1 MDHLESLALQ
11 LRQMLS
17 GVEFEE
23 TTRRSFHPVFEQ
35 VHARQLAKEQVAAEL
50 QDLRKSVEDSF
61 DPGSRARAKT
71 RLQEVKGEFPNEM
84 NVHAACEEVARAL
97 DARGEE
103 HERVIAELSRIAE
116 SVKHVPLS
124 ESNDLLKS
132 AAGLSA
138 DFSMEPQVGAL
149 IQQIEYEVNRRLAQR
164 QALIEEMGQL
174 ENASS
179 RARSI
184 SGLSQLINNAHSVA
198 SAAAGEPDVTAA
210 LDRVKAAA
218 EARRQTIS
226 RLLAEINQMAD
237 RARMALGVEQAE
249 HLLAEAQQSASA
261 HPELDDLQETV
272 GRVSAQVHGR
282 RIEHDLVCEELSS
295 LRASVSQA
303 LTPAD
308 LDATRNRAL
317 QIRDKHAADQAIV
330 DLCEQVDT
338 DVRGA
343 RAKLLQSELRRLSQ
357 DQPVEPATLQL
368 GATDSASLVKK
379 LQELVKTFPE
389 SAELRGMLVR
399 AEDSLERA
407 KRARHEA
414 AARASAI
421 DLAVKAYTRLLETR
435 PPAKAARAIEEAAA
449 KYPESAQLQSLLL
462 QCRERIEAE
471 EEIKRQ
477 ASAKRAA
484 MQAAIDKGS
493 DLLRN
498 HRYVEAAAVLE
509 VACQQWPGEK
519 QLEKLLSTA
528 QKSAQKANER
538 QAAEQE
544 KIRQRETSKPR
555 SKRRSD
561 SVSSR
566 LRPARWRRC
575 LANGCRF
582 TAVAACLV
590 LVMAGF
596 LIRLF
601 TRPHVSVLTVQSN
614 PSGAES
620 RSGWPHVRY
629 P

>member
-1 MDHLESLALQ
+1 MSGRIVDHLESLALQ

-23 TTRRSFHPVFEQ
+23 TTRRSFDPLFEQ
-35 VHARQLAKEQVAAEL
+35 VRARQLAKEQVAAEL

-61 DPGSRARAKT
+61 DPSSRARAKT
-71 RLQEVKGEFPNEM
+71 RLQEVKAEFPHER
-84 NVHAACEEVARAL
+84 NVHAACEEVVRAL

-132 AAGLSA
+132 AARLSA

-184 SGLSQLINNAHSVA
+184 SGLSQLISNAHSVA
-198 SAAAGEPDVTAA
+198 SAAAGEPDVMAA

-226 RLLAEINQMAD
+226 RLLAEINQVAD
-237 RARMALGVEQAE
+237 RARMALGVEHAE
-249 HLLAEAQQSASA
+249 QLLAEAQQRAAA
-261 HPELDDLQETV
+261 HPELDDLQETI

-295 LRASVSQA
+295 LSASVSQA

-308 LDATRNRAL
+308 LDAIRNRAL
-317 QIRDKHAADQAIV
+317 QIRDKHGADQAIV
-330 DLCEQVDT
+330 ALCEQVDT

-343 RAKLLQSELRRLSQ
+343 RAKLLQIELRRLSQ

-368 GATDSASLVKK
+368 GTTDSASLVKK

-389 SAELRGMLVR
+389 SVELRGMLLR

-407 KRARHEA
+407 QRARNEA

-421 DLAVKAYTRLLETR
+421 DLEVKAYTRLLETR
-435 PPAKAARAIEEAAA
+435 QAAKAAARA
-449 KYPESAQLQSLLL
+449 
-462 QCRERIEAE
+462 
-471 EEIKRQ
+471 
-477 ASAKRAA
+477 
-484 MQAAIDKGS
+484 
-493 DLLRN
+493 
-498 HRYVEAAAVLE
+498 
-509 VACQQWPGEK
+509 
-519 QLEKLLSTA
+519 
-528 QKSAQKANER
+528 
-538 QAAEQE
+538 
-544 KIRQRETSKPR
+544 
-555 SKRRSD
+555 RRS
-561 SVSSR
+561 SGKVSGKR
-566 LRPARWRRC
+566 TVTVPA
-575 LANGCRF
+575 G
-582 TAVAACLV
+582 AVQRADR
-590 LVMAGF
+590 G
-596 LIRLF
+596 R
-601 TRPHVSVLTVQSN
+601 
-614 PSGAES
+614 G
-620 RSGWPHVRY
+620 GD
-629 P
+629 